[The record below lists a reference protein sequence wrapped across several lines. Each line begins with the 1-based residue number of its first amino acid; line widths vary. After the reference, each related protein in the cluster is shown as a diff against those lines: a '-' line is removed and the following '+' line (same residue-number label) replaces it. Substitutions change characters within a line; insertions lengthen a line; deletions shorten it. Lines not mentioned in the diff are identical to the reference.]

1 MRRLIALA
9 PIALLATTLPAWA
22 GTISIAGRGEVQA
35 APDMAMITSGVTT
48 QGATAREA
56 LDANTAAMA
65 ELLAEL
71 KAAGIEPRDIQTT
84 GFSVSPNYVYTDA
97 RDSNGYTLPP
107 KINGYQVANTVTV
120 VVRDLEDLGSIL
132 DRSVTVGANTVNGV
146 SFSVSDTTEV
156 YNEARRKAFADARAK
171 AELYAE
177 VAGATLGELEAI
189 RESQG
194 FDGPQPMP
202 MYARAEMVQ
211 SAPVPVDA
219 GELTFAISVEVEWD
233 LADS

>member
-9 PIALLATTLPAWA
+9 PLALLVTTVPAWA
-22 GTISIAGRGEVQA
+22 GTIAIAGRGEVQA

-65 ELLAEL
+65 DLLEAL
-71 KAAGIEPRDIQTT
+71 KSAGIEERDIQTT
-84 GFSVSPNYVYTDA
+84 GFSVNPNYVYTDE

-107 KINGYQVANTVTV
+107 KVNGYQVSNTVTV
-120 VVRDLEDLGSIL
+120 VVRELDDLGSIL
-132 DRSVTVGANTVNGV
+132 DQSVNVGANTVNGV
-146 SFSVSDTTEV
+146 SFSVADPTEL
-156 YNEARRKAFADARAK
+156 YNEARKKAFADARTK

-177 VAGATLGELEAI
+177 TAGTTLGDLESI

-194 FDGPQPMP
+194 FEGPQPMP
-202 MYARAEMVQ
+202 MFDRAAVAQ
-211 SAPVPVDA
+211 SAPVPVQA
-219 GELTFAISVEVEWD
+219 GELTFAITVDVEWD
-233 LADS
+233 LGND